1 MRVIREYLNKMEI
14 YTMFTDWK
22 TQYYKDVSSLTV
34 YL

>member
-14 YTMFTDWK
+14 YTMFTDCK
-22 TQYYKDVSSLTV
+22 TQYKDVSSLTI